1 MPNID
6 WDQLKTAEQ
15 IAEDERRARVPAEIS
30 RAQGRAILGLRGLT
44 AGVEAYF
51 AAITNP
57 QEAMW
62 ADLAWNHTTTWRRF
76 DSPFLQGASQALGL
90 SEEDL
95 DEMFITAA
103 QIVI

>member
-6 WDQLKTAEQ
+6 WSQLKTAEQ
-15 IAEDERRARVPAEIS
+15 IAEDERRARVPVEIS

-44 AGVEAYF
+44 PGVEAYI
-51 AAITNP
+51 AQITD
-57 QEAMW
+57 QEEAMW
-62 ADLAWNHTTTWRRF
+62 ADLAWSHTSTWKRF
-76 DSPFLQGASQALGL
+76 DSPFLTKAAAALAL

-95 DEMFITAA
+95 DEMFIAAA

>member
-15 IAEDERRARVPAEIS
+15 IAEEERRASVPEQIS

-44 AGVEAYF
+44 AGVEAYM
-51 AAITNP
+51 AGITDG
-57 QEAMW
+57 QESMW
-62 ADLAWNHTTTWRRF
+62 ADLAWNHTSTWKRF
-76 DSPFLQGASQALGL
+76 DSPFLTKAAAALDL
-90 SEEDL
+90 SDENL
-95 DEMFITAA
+95 DEMFIAAA

>member
-6 WDQLKTAEQ
+6 WGQLKTAEQ

-30 RAQGRAILGLRGLT
+30 RAQGRAVLGLRGLT

-51 AAITNP
+51 AAITDP

-62 ADLAWNHTTTWRRF
+62 ADLAWNHTSTWKRF
-76 DSPFLQGASQALGL
+76 DSPFLTKAAAALGL

-95 DEMFITAA
+95 DEMFILAA
-103 QIVI
+103 RIVI

>member
-44 AGVEAYF
+44 TGVEAYI
-51 AAITNP
+51 AQITD
-57 QEAMW
+57 QEEAMW
-62 ADLAWNHTTTWRRF
+62 ADLAWNHTSTWKRF
-76 DSPFLQGASQALGL
+76 DSPFLTKAAAALGL
-90 SEEDL
+90 SDENL
-95 DEMFITAA
+95 DEMFIAA
-103 QIVI
+103 TQIVI

>member
-6 WDQLKTAEQ
+6 WEQLKTAEQ
-15 IAEDERRARVPAEIS
+15 IADEERRARVPAEIS
-30 RAQGRAILGLRGLT
+30 RAQGRAILGLRDLT

-51 AAITNP
+51 ASITDKE
-57 QEAMW
+57 EAMW
-62 ADLAWNHTTTWRRF
+62 ADLAWNHTSTWRRF
-76 DSPFLQGASQALGL
+76 DSPFLQGAARALGL

-95 DEMFITAA
+95 DEMFIAAA

>member
-6 WDQLKTAEQ
+6 WGQLKTAEQ

-44 AGVEAYF
+44 PAVEAYF
-51 AAITNP
+51 TAITDP

-76 DSPFLQGASQALGL
+76 DSPFLTAASAALGL
-90 SEEDL
+90 SDEDL
-95 DEMFITAA
+95 DEMFIAAA